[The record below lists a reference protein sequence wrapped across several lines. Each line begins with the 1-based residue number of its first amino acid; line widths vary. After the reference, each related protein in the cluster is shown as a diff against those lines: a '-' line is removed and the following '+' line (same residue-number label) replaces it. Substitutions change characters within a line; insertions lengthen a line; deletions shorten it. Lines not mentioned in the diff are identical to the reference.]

1 MQMTDEG
8 LDESVKDQGVDCR
21 NIFENSW
28 PDDSQSMIIILV
40 FNLIELFSFL
50 QQKKKRK
57 FVILN
62 QKLILRCLK
71 YFHSLNYIIRLNNI
85 YLKFFNAP
93 AYSLEIIFR
102 IIDGVKKKDIDS

>member
-50 QQKKKRK
+50 QQEKKRK
-57 FVILN
+57 KSNFKSKIDM
-62 QKLILRCLK
+62 RCLK
-71 YFHSLNYIIRLNNI
+71 YFHSLNYS
-85 YLKFFNAP
+85 F
-93 AYSLEIIFR
+93 E
-102 IIDGVKKKDIDS
+102 